1 MTTETNQKT
10 KAVAITT
17 GATAVTLSPAALAM
31 LLPDPYSQ
39 YLLYACAVITG
50 LCYAATFIP
59 MPQDQTG
66 KLSKLYKVINFLAG
80 NAGRATN
87 ATVAIAGAV
96 KSRSDVSAKK

>member
-1 MTTETNQKT
+1 MTTETTQKT

-17 GATAVTLSPAALAM
+17 GAGVVTLSPAALAM
-31 LLPDPYSQ
+31 ILPAPYGQ
-39 YLLYACAVITG
+39 WLLYACAVITG

-66 KLSKLYKVINFLAG
+66 KLSKLYKVISFLAG

-96 KSRSDVSAKK
+96 KAAPKK